1 MCRHACAPSFRCR
14 RGVVISCCSRAGC
27 VTRCRRPA
35 MPASVCRSVSI
46 TAGCPNRVAG
56 VETAMRRL
64 LSLFGVIF
72 AGPAWADCP
81 MDLGRGTGW
90 VIFSAHYMISF
101 RPDPMRVEIG
111 EPVALILNVCTKDSE
126 AAELVGVTAQL
137 VEGQPAESK
146 GPSQQLRIV

>member
-1 MCRHACAPSFRCR
+1 MRCLLFLL
-14 RGVVISCCSRAGC
+14 C
-27 VTRCRRPA
+27 VA
-35 MPASVCRSVSI
+35 
-46 TAGCPNRVAG
+46 
-56 VETAMRRL
+56 
-64 LSLFGVIF
+64 

-126 AAELVGVTAQL
+126 AAELVRVT
-137 VEGQPAESK
+137 VQPAEGQSTGK
-146 GPSQQLRIV
+146 RASSQQLTIVRGESGRYRAEGLVLGAAGHWEIDFDVRSPQGSEQLTHEIVVK

>member
-1 MCRHACAPSFRCR
+1 
-14 RGVVISCCSRAGC
+14 
-27 VTRCRRPA
+27 
-35 MPASVCRSVSI
+35 
-46 TAGCPNRVAG
+46 
-56 VETAMRRL
+56 
-64 LSLFGVIF
+64 
-72 AGPAWADCP
+72 

-111 EPVALILNVCTKDSE
+111 EPMALILNVCTKDSE

-146 GPSQQLRIV
+146 GPSQQLRIVRGESGRYRAEGLVLGAAGYWEVDFDVRSPQGSEQLTHEIVVK